1 MQFPTDIKSIKNR
14 IQQIDPVAYG
24 TSRNYLDGKVTYLSP
39 YISRGVISTRQ
50 IADIVL
56 QKEYPSHQV
65 VRFIQELAWRD
76 YYQRVWQ
83 QLGDEIF
90 EDIRVSHSS
99 IRTSKLPKAIAD
111 ASTGIEAIDKGITDL
126 YKNGYIHNHL
136 RMYLASIIC
145 NTAQSHWS
153 LPSKWMYY
161 HLLDGDLASNA
172 LSWQWVAGTFS
183 AKKYYCNQENINR
196 FCNTSQT
203 DTFLDL
209 AYADLPTQQV
219 PAILKDLTI
228 PSLSTTLP
236 DKHLPIVDTDLPTLL
251 YHPYHLDP
259 EWKKDIKANRVLVLE
274 PSHFREHPVSEKV
287 ISFMLELANQI
298 EGLQVFTGEVGE
310 LTAIKKSKE
319 IITKEHPSFLH
330 FPGKKEERDWLVPEL
345 TGQFKSFFDYW
356 KKAKKFIFPHSTS
369 ETKRNNSIPTPGA
382 LSL

>member
-1 MQFPTDIKSIKNR
+1 MNFPTDIKSIKNR

-76 YYQRVWQ
+76 YYQRIWQ

-90 EDIRVSHSS
+90 EDIRVCHSQ
-99 IRTSKLPKAIAD
+99 IRTSHLPKAIAD
-111 ASTGIEAIDKGITDL
+111 ASTGIEAIDKGIKDL
-126 YKNGYIHNHL
+126 YQTGYMHNHL
-136 RMYLASIIC
+136 RMYVASIIC

-161 HLLDGDLASNA
+161 HLLDGDLASNG

-183 AKKYYCNQENINR
+183 SKKYYCNQENINR

-203 DTFLDL
+203 GTFLDFT
-209 AYADLPTQQV
+209 YTDLPTQQV
-219 PAILKDLTI
+219 PSVLKELTI
-228 PSLSTTLP
+228 PALSTTLP
-236 DKHLPIVDTDLPTLL
+236 NKIFPTLDSNLPTFL
-251 YHPYHLDP
+251 YHPYHLDS
-259 EWKKDIKANRVLVLE
+259 EWKKGIKANRILVLE
-274 PSHFREHPVSEKV
+274 PSHYREHPVSDKV
-287 ISFMLELANQI
+287 INFILGLANQI
-298 EGLQVFTGEVGE
+298 QDLQVFAGEVSE
-310 LTAIKKSKE
+310 LTELRKSKE
-319 IITKEHPSFLH
+319 IVTKEHPAFLH

-345 TGQFKSFFDYW
+345 TGRFNSFFDYW
-356 KKAKKFIFPHSTS
+356 KKAEKFIFSHSTP
-369 ETKRNNSIPTPGA
+369 ETKSNNSIPTPGA

>member
-1 MQFPTDIKSIKNR
+1 MNFPTDIKSIKNR

-50 IADIVL
+50 IADIIL

-76 YYQRVWQ
+76 YYQRIWQ

-90 EDIRVSHSS
+90 EDIRVCHSQ
-99 IRTSKLPKAIAD
+99 IRTSHLPKAIAD
-111 ASTGIEAIDKGITDL
+111 ASTGIEAIDKGIKDL
-126 YKNGYIHNHL
+126 YQTGYMHNHL
-136 RMYLASIIC
+136 RMYVASIIC

-161 HLLDGDLASNA
+161 HLLDGDLASNG

-183 AKKYYCNQENINR
+183 SKKYYCNQENINR

-203 DTFLDL
+203 GTFLDL
-209 AYADLPTQQV
+209 AYTDLPTQQV
-219 PAILKDLTI
+219 PSVLKELTI
-228 PSLSTTLP
+228 PALSTTLP
-236 DKHLPIVDTDLPTLL
+236 NKIFPTLDSNLPTFL

-259 EWKKDIKANRVLVLE
+259 EWKKGIKANRILVLE
-274 PSHFREHPVSEKV
+274 PSHYREHPVSDKV
-287 ISFMLELANQI
+287 INFILGLANQI
-298 EGLQVFTGEVGE
+298 QDLQVFAGEVSE
-310 LTAIKKSKE
+310 LTELRKSKE
-319 IITKEHPSFLH
+319 IVTKKHPAFLH

-345 TGQFKSFFDYW
+345 TSRFNSFFDYW
-356 KKAKKFIFPHSTS
+356 KKAEKFIFSHSTP
-369 ETKRNNSIPTPGA
+369 ETKSNNSIPTPGA

>member
-1 MQFPTDIKSIKNR
+1 MNFPTDIKSIKNR

-50 IADIVL
+50 IADIIL

-76 YYQRVWQ
+76 YYQRIWQ

-90 EDIRVSHSS
+90 EDIRVCHSQ
-99 IRTSKLPKAIAD
+99 IRTSHLPKAIAD
-111 ASTGIEAIDKGITDL
+111 ASTGIEAIDKGIKDL
-126 YKNGYIHNHL
+126 YQTGYMHNHL
-136 RMYLASIIC
+136 RMYVASIIC
-145 NTAQSHWS
+145 ITAQSHWS

-161 HLLDGDLASNA
+161 HLLDGDLASNG

-183 AKKYYCNQENINR
+183 SKKYYCNQENINR

-203 DTFLDL
+203 GTFLDL
-209 AYADLPTQQV
+209 AYTDLPTQQV
-219 PAILKDLTI
+219 PSVLKELTI
-228 PSLSTTLP
+228 PALSTTLP
-236 DKHLPIVDTDLPTLL
+236 NKIFPTLDSNLPTFL

-259 EWKKDIKANRVLVLE
+259 A
-274 PSHFREHPVSEKV
+274 
-287 ISFMLELANQI
+287 
-298 EGLQVFTGEVGE
+298 
-310 LTAIKKSKE
+310 
-319 IITKEHPSFLH
+319 FLH

-345 TGQFKSFFDYW
+345 TGRFNSFFDYW
-356 KKAKKFIFPHSTS
+356 KKAEKFIFSHSTP
-369 ETKRNNSIPTPGA
+369 ETKSNNSIPTPGA

>member
-1 MQFPTDIKSIKNR
+1 MNFPTDIKSIKNR

-50 IADIVL
+50 IADIIL

-76 YYQRVWQ
+76 YYQRIWQ

-90 EDIRVSHSS
+90 EDIRVCHSQ
-99 IRTSKLPKAIAD
+99 IRTSHLPKAIAD
-111 ASTGIEAIDKGITDL
+111 ASTGIEAIDKGIKDL
-126 YKNGYIHNHL
+126 YQTGYMHNHL
-136 RMYLASIIC
+136 RMYVASIIC

-161 HLLDGDLASNA
+161 HLLDGDLASNG

-183 AKKYYCNQENINR
+183 SKKYYCNQENINR

-203 DTFLDL
+203 GTFLDL
-209 AYADLPTQQV
+209 AYTDLPTQQV
-219 PAILKDLTI
+219 PSVLKELTI
-228 PSLSTTLP
+228 PALSTTLP
-236 DKHLPIVDTDLPTLL
+236 NKIFPTLDSNLPTFL
-251 YHPYHLDP
+251 YHPYHLDS
-259 EWKKDIKANRVLVLE
+259 EWKKGIKANRILVLE
-274 PSHFREHPVSEKV
+274 PSHYREHPVSDKV
-287 ISFMLELANQI
+287 INFTLGLANQI
-298 EGLQVFTGEVGE
+298 QDLQVFAGEVSE
-310 LTAIKKSKE
+310 LTELRKSKE
-319 IITKEHPSFLH
+319 IVTKEHPAFLH

-345 TGQFKSFFDYW
+345 TGRFNSFFDYW
-356 KKAKKFIFPHSTS
+356 KKAEKFIFSHSTP
-369 ETKRNNSIPTPGA
+369 ETKSNNSIPTPGA

>member
-1 MQFPTDIKSIKNR
+1 MNFPTDIKSIKNR

-76 YYQRVWQ
+76 YYQRIWQ

-90 EDIRVSHSS
+90 EDIRVCHSQ
-99 IRTSKLPKAIAD
+99 IRTSHLPKAIAD
-111 ASTGIEAIDKGITDL
+111 ASTGIEAIDKGIKDL
-126 YKNGYIHNHL
+126 YQTGYMHNHL
-136 RMYLASIIC
+136 RMYVASIIC

-161 HLLDGDLASNA
+161 HLLDGDLASNG

-183 AKKYYCNQENINR
+183 SKKYYCNQENINR

-203 DTFLDL
+203 GTFLDL
-209 AYADLPTQQV
+209 TYTDLPTQQV
-219 PAILKDLTI
+219 PSVLKELTI
-228 PSLSTTLP
+228 PALSTTLP
-236 DKHLPIVDTDLPTLL
+236 NKIFPTLDSNLPTFL
-251 YHPYHLDP
+251 YHPYHLDS
-259 EWKKDIKANRVLVLE
+259 EWKKSIKANRILVLE
-274 PSHFREHPVSEKV
+274 PSHYREHPVSDKV
-287 ISFMLELANQI
+287 INFTLGLANQI
-298 EGLQVFTGEVGE
+298 QDLQVFAGEVSE
-310 LTAIKKSKE
+310 LTELRKSKE
-319 IITKEHPSFLH
+319 IVTKEHPAFLH

-345 TGQFKSFFDYW
+345 TGRFNSFFDYW
-356 KKAKKFIFPHSTS
+356 KKAEKFIFSHSTP
-369 ETKRNNSIPTPGA
+369 ETKSNNSIPTPGA

>member
-1 MQFPTDIKSIKNR
+1 MNFPTDIKSIKNR

-50 IADIVL
+50 IADIIL

-76 YYQRVWQ
+76 YYQRIWQ

-90 EDIRVSHSS
+90 EDIRVCHSQ
-99 IRTSKLPKAIAD
+99 IRTSHLPKAIAD
-111 ASTGIEAIDKGITDL
+111 ASTGIEAIDKGIKDL
-126 YKNGYIHNHL
+126 YQTGYMHNHL
-136 RMYLASIIC
+136 RMYVASIIC

-161 HLLDGDLASNA
+161 HLLDGDLASNG

-183 AKKYYCNQENINR
+183 SKKYYCNQENINR

-203 DTFLDL
+203 GTFLDL
-209 AYADLPTQQV
+209 DYTDLPTQQV
-219 PAILKDLTI
+219 PPVLKEVTI

-236 DKHLPIVDTDLPTLL
+236 NKIFPTLDSNLPTFL
-251 YHPYHLDP
+251 YHPYHLDS
-259 EWKKDIKANRVLVLE
+259 EWKKGIKANRILVLE
-274 PSHFREHPVSEKV
+274 PSHYREHPVSDKV
-287 ISFMLELANQI
+287 INFILGLANQI
-298 EGLQVFTGEVGE
+298 QDLQVFAGEVSE
-310 LTAIKKSKE
+310 LTELRKSKE
-319 IITKEHPSFLH
+319 IVTKEHPAFLH

-345 TGQFKSFFDYW
+345 TGRFNSFFDYW
-356 KKAKKFIFPHSTS
+356 KKAEKFIFSHSTP
-369 ETKRNNSIPTPGA
+369 ETKSNNSIPTPGA

>member
-1 MQFPTDIKSIKNR
+1 MHFPTDIKAIKNR
-14 IQQIDPVAYG
+14 MQQIDPVAYG
-24 TSRNYLDGKVTYLSP
+24 SSRNYLDGKVTYLSP

-50 IADIVL
+50 IADIIL
-56 QKEYPSHQV
+56 KKEYSTHQV
-65 VRFIQELAWRD
+65 KRFIQELAWRD

-90 EDIRVSHSS
+90 EDIRVCHSP
-99 IRTSKLPKAIAD
+99 IRTSKLSKAIVD
-111 ASTGIEAIDKGITDL
+111 ASTGIEAIDKGIVDL
-126 YKNGYIHNHL
+126 YQTGYMHNHV

-183 AKKYYCNQENINR
+183 AKKYFCNQENINR

-203 DTFLDL
+203 GTFLDL
-209 AYADLPTQQV
+209 AYSDLPTQQI
-219 PAILKDLTI
+219 PAVLKEWIAPTL
-228 PSLSTTLP
+228 LTTLP
-236 DKHLPIVDTDLPTLL
+236 KKRLPKVDPNLPTLL

-259 EWKKDIKANRVLVLE
+259 EWKIGIKANRILVLE
-274 PSHFREHPVSEKV
+274 PSHFREHPISDKV
-287 ISFMLELANQI
+287 INFMLELSNQI

-310 LTAIKKSKE
+310 LTALKKSKA
-319 IITKEHPSFLH
+319 ILTKEHPAFIH
-330 FPGKKEERDWLVPEL
+330 FPGEKEERDWLVPEL
-345 TGQFKSFFDYW
+345 TGRFNSFFDYW
-356 KKAKKFIFPHSTS
+356 KKAEKYIFSALKPD
-369 ETKRNNSIPTPGA
+369 TKSNNSIPSSGA